1 MIMMMMVMMI
11 KNVRVKKKNGNLHL
25 HMLFYYHRM
34 SKKTIGLNTVAVYRI
49 DNLPCLITL
58 LTSSLQATVLNDTFG
73 VALVLNISNLSGI
86 PLRQCQNE
94 IKCTLDMSPN
104 N

>member
-1 MIMMMMVMMI
+1 MMVMMI
-11 KNVRVKKKNGNLHL
+11 KNVRVKKKMAIYTYTCCFTTTG
-25 HMLFYYHRM
+25 M

>member
-1 MIMMMMVMMI
+1 
-11 KNVRVKKKNGNLHL
+11 
-25 HMLFYYHRM
+25 MLFYYHRM

-49 DNLPCLITL
+49 DNMV
-58 LTSSLQATVLNDTFG
+58 TSSLQATVLNDTFG

-94 IKCTLDMSPN
+94 IKCTLVMSSDN
-104 N
+104 

>member
-1 MIMMMMVMMI
+1 MIMMMMVI
-11 KNVRVKKKNGNLHL
+11 KNVRVKQNGNLHVY
-25 HMLFYYHRM
+25 MLFYYHRM
-34 SKKTIGLNTVAVYRI
+34 SKKTIGLNTVAMYRI

-73 VALVLNISNLSGI
+73 IALVLNISNLRI

-94 IKCTLDMSPN
+94 IKCTLDMSSN